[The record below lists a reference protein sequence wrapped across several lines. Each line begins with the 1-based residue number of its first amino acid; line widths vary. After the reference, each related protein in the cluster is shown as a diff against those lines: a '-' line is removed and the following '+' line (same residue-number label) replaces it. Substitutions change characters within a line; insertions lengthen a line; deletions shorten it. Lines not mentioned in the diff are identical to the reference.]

1 MISIL
6 LERDANIFIE
16 LLQDE
21 YYKNDEVRIWDV
33 NILFA

>member
-16 LLQDE
+16 LLQNE
-21 YYKNDEVRIWDV
+21 NYKNDEVRIWDM
-33 NILFA
+33 NILLT

>member
-6 LERDANIFIE
+6 WERDANIFIE

-33 NILFA
+33 NNLLA

>member
-21 YYKNDEVRIWDV
+21 YYKNDEVRIWDM
-33 NILFA
+33 NILLT

>member
-21 YYKNDEVRIWDV
+21 YYKNDEERI
-33 NILFA
+33 

>member
-21 YYKNDEVRIWDV
+21 NYKNDEVRI
-33 NILFA
+33 

>member
-6 LERDANIFIE
+6 LERDADIFIE

-33 NILFA
+33 NNLLA

>member
-21 YYKNDEVRIWDV
+21 YYKNDEERIWDV
-33 NILFA
+33 NILLA

>member
-6 LERDANIFIE
+6 LERNANIFIE

-21 YYKNDEVRIWDV
+21 YYKNDEVRI
-33 NILFA
+33 

>member
-33 NILFA
+33 NNLLA

>member
-6 LERDANIFIE
+6 LERNANIFIE

-33 NILFA
+33 NNLLA

>member
-6 LERDANIFIE
+6 LETNANIFIE

-33 NILFA
+33 NILLA

>member
-21 YYKNDEVRIWDV
+21 YYKNDEVRI
-33 NILFA
+33 

>member
-6 LERDANIFIE
+6 LERNANMFIE

-21 YYKNDEVRIWDV
+21 YYKNDEVRIWGV
-33 NILFA
+33 NN

>member
-6 LERDANIFIE
+6 LERNANIFIE

-21 YYKNDEVRIWDV
+21 YYKNDKVRIWDA
-33 NILFA
+33 NILLA

>member
-6 LERDANIFIE
+6 LERNANIFIE

-21 YYKNDEVRIWDV
+21 YYKNVRIWDA
-33 NILFA
+33 NILLA